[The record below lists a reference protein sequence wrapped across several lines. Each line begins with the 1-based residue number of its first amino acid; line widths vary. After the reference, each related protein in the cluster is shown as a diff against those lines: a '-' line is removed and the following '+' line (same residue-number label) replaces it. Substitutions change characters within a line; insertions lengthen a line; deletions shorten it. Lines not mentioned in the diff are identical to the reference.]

1 MTWGVEVI
9 VVQRVSERVIE
20 RIRNIKSIKEISFY

>member
-9 VVQRVSERVIE
+9 VVQKVSERVIE